1 MMISQSRAREGPSM
15 VVKAAGM
22 QAAIVWKAAQAMEWL
37 GLGASLA
44 GITRV
49 IGNLQACILT
59 LNPKPIDP
67 KPQTLEPKP

>member
-1 MMISQSRAREGPSM
+1 MISQSRAREGPSR

-22 QAAIVWKAAQAMEWL
+22 QAAIVWKVAQAME
-37 GLGASLA
+37 GLCASLA

-49 IGNLQACILT
+49 IGNLQACIPT

-67 KPQTLEPKP
+67 KPQTLDPKP